1 MFTITC
7 HYIQNQLGKDDQKLW
22 CFDYE
27 FPNGSCI
34 EDEPLLHS
42 ATKLVNA
49 LLKQKYGEEHI
60 NKIQDW
66 LIKVEFSTEEY
77 ESDYDLRLKC
87 HLPKDE
93 LGGSIYHCLDYL
105 QLEDFLQPEESFI
118 WLCPVLADFYPE
130 KLPEMMYVTVTS
142 LTLSKESN
150 PKPQLSS
157 TSS

>member
-60 NKIQDW
+60 NKIQDG
-66 LIKVEFSTEEY
+66 LIWVQFSTEEY

-105 QLEDFLQPEESFI
+105 QLEDFLQPEEIFI

-142 LTLSKESN
+142 LSVPQVQGVQ
-150 PKPQLSS
+150 PKAAAF
-157 TSS
+157 

>member
-1 MFTITC
+1 MFTIPC
-7 HYIQNQLGKDDQKLW
+7 HYIQNQLSKDDQKLW

-34 EDEPLLHS
+34 EDEPLLNS
-42 ATKLVNA
+42 ATNLVNA
-49 LLKQKYGEEHI
+49 LLKQKYGEEKI
-60 NKIQDW
+60 KEIQDG
-66 LIKVEFSTEEY
+66 LIKLEFSTDEY
-77 ESDYDLRLKC
+77 ETDYDLRLKC

-93 LGGSIYHCLDYL
+93 IGGSIYHCLDYL

>member
-27 FPNGSCI
+27 FPNGSEI

-60 NKIQDW
+60 NKIQDG

-77 ESDYDLRLKC
+77 ETDYDLRLKC

-93 LGGSIYHCLDYL
+93 IGGSIYHCLDYL

>member
-60 NKIQDW
+60 NKIQDG

-77 ESDYDLRLKC
+77 ETDYDLRLKC

-105 QLEDFLQPEESFI
+105 QFEDFLQPEESFI

-142 LTLSKESN
+142 LSVPQVQGVQ
-150 PKPQLSS
+150 PKAAAF
-157 TSS
+157 

>member
-27 FPNGSCI
+27 FPNGSEI

-60 NKIQDW
+60 KEIQDG

-77 ESDYDLRLKC
+77 ETDYDLRLKC

-93 LGGSIYHCLDYL
+93 IGGSIYHCLDYL

>member
-49 LLKQKYGEEHI
+49 LLKQKYGQEHI
-60 NKIQDW
+60 KEIQDG

-77 ESDYDLRLKC
+77 ETDYDLRLKC

-93 LGGSIYHCLDYL
+93 IGGSIYHCLDYL

-157 TSS
+157 TSF

>member
-60 NKIQDW
+60 NKIQDG

-87 HLPKDE
+87 HLLKDE

-105 QLEDFLQPEESFI
+105 QLEDYLPKKEDAYI
-118 WLCPVLADFYPE
+118 WLCPVLHDFYPKE
-130 KLPEMMYVTVTS
+130 LPEMMYVTVTS
-142 LTLSKESN
+142 LSIDQGVQ
-150 PKPQLSS
+150 PKAPALDK
-157 TSS
+157 

>member
-42 ATKLVNA
+42 ATRLVNA
-49 LLKQKYGEEHI
+49 LLKQKYGEEKI
-60 NKIQDW
+60 KEIQDG
-66 LIKVEFSTEEY
+66 LIKIEFSIDEY
-77 ESDYDLRLKC
+77 QSDYDIRLKC

-93 LGGSIYHCLDYL
+93 MGGSIYHCLDYL

-118 WLCPVLADFYPE
+118 WLCPVLTDFYPKE
-130 KLPEMMYVTVTS
+130 LPKMMYVTVT
-142 LTLSKESN
+142 KIPIPQGVQ
-150 PKPQLSS
+150 PKAEAL
-157 TSS
+157 

>member
-7 HYIQNQLGKDDQKLW
+7 HYIKNQLGKDDQKLW

-60 NKIQDW
+60 KEIQDG

-77 ESDYDLRLKC
+77 ETDYDLRLKC

-93 LGGSIYHCLDYL
+93 IGGSIYHCLDYL

-130 KLPEMMYVTVTS
+130 NLPEMMYVTVTS
-142 LTLSKESN
+142 LTMVKESSL
-150 PKPQLSS
+150 KPQLSN